1 VVGTSKSLRFWG
13 SIQGHEV
20 LVLVDSGS
28 SNSFINT
35 KFISLLSGISQ
46 LSHPIK
52 VQVANGHVL
61 YCAAELSQA
70 KWSIQGVDFVFD
82 LKILPLPFYD
92 VIVGMDWFESN
103 SPMRVDWLN
112 KWIVINQARLSVQL
126 HGILPSIPEC
136 SVIELFLVQDSLT
149 ETVVFVPEELPAPVQ
164 QLLQSFGHLFEESH
178 EVTPSRAHDH
188 SIPLIE
194 GAQPVNV
201 KPYCFSPVM
210 KDEVEK
216 QVTKMT
222 HQGLIQLSKS

>member
-70 KWSIQGVDFVFD
+70 KWSIQGVDFVSD

-112 KWIVINQARLSVQL
+112 KWIVINQAGVSVQL

-149 ETVVFVPEELPAPVQ
+149 ETVVFVHEELLAPVQ
-164 QLLQSFGHLFEESH
+164 QLP
-178 EVTPSRAHDH
+178 PSRDHDH

-201 KPYCFSPVM
+201 KPYRFSPVM

-216 QVTKMT
+216 QVTKMI